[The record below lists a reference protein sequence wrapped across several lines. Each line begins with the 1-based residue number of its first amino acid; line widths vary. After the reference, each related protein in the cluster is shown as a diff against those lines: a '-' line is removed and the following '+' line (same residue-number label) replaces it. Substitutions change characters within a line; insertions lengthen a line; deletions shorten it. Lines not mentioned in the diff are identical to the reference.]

1 MSKPSAKL
9 QLSSQRG
16 SAVAEFV
23 LLALPLC
30 LIVAG
35 SATYCLNALLDTT
48 LRTQTLSA
56 ARFAALADVSLEQA
70 QTKVEEFCTGL
81 SARLGATC
89 VLNQRDQAYAVVT
102 VSYQPLAMFIY
113 SPKRVSFSAAVA
125 SEAK

>member
-9 QLSSQRG
+9 QPSSQRG

-35 SATYCLNALLDTT
+35 SATFALNALLDTT

-56 ARFAALADVSLEQA
+56 ARFASLADVSIKQA
-70 QTKVEEFCTGL
+70 QTKVEEFCKSL
-81 SARLGATC
+81 NAQLDASC
-89 VLNQRDQAYAVVT
+89 VLNQRDQALTVVT
-102 VSYQPLAMFIY
+102 VNYQPLDIFIF
-113 SPKRVSFSAAVA
+113 SPKRVTFSAAVA
-125 SEAK
+125 IERQ